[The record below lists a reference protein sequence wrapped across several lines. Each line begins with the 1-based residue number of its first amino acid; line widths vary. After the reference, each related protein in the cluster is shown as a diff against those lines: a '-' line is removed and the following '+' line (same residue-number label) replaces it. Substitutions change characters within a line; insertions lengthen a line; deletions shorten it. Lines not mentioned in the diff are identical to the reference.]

1 MRVPTAPWLLPALLL
16 ACALGAS
23 PGTRACAD
31 EPPAPPPEPPP
42 CPAPAP
48 APPIP
53 DVITL
58 DNGSKF
64 EGAIVEEDASQV
76 VLEVTSSTGGL
87 SKVTIQRARISTILR
102 GDGRTG
108 PAPAPVTQREAWF
121 VLYSGGEPVGTRHE
135 VLRSQRVDGQPGFRL
150 EETIVQLPQGKRIPR
165 GRFERVEDTDA
176 RFLPRRMHY
185 RESIEPLGEEE
196 GLARFERSSAGRVE
210 ADVWIATWRRGAEGG
225 QEEVALPSET
235 RGVLGLREL
244 MLRSE
249 RTPGLAR
256 TVVLD
261 VAENR
266 LIDVEAG
273 FASVAEATGGVDELQ
288 WVVGGQRR
296 ITRYRGMDVVEDRV
310 SEGVR
315 ALAVSQA
322 QARAVEQGARA
333 TAADPAQREVNLVEP
348 GLKLRLPGADWTV
361 VRPVTSGLDAGRRVV
376 ARLTSQILLA
386 DVRVEWD
393 PEGTPPGATQ
403 SSLQAALLARLKDV
417 CPDLE
422 LVESARPVP
431 EVPGAFVVGL
441 SGTLRDTPV
450 RTRAW
455 VAPRGRGL
463 VYFLAALPEA
473 SWEAGRQALDELL
486 RSIRPL

>member
-1 MRVPTAPWLLPALLL
+1 MVGPAARRFLGLLTLVLL
-16 ACALGAS
+16 ASRGWAE
-23 PGTRACAD
+23 D
-31 EPPAPPPEPPP
+31 PP
-42 CPAPAP
+42 
-48 APPIP
+48 PPIP

-64 EGAIVEEDASQV
+64 EGAIVEEDAAQV
-76 VLEVTSSTGGL
+76 VLEVTSESGGL

-108 PAPAPVTQREAWF
+108 PAPKPVTQREAWF
-121 VLYSGGEPVGTRHE
+121 VLYSGGEPVGTRYE

-150 EETIVQLPQGKRIPR
+150 EETVVQLPQGKRIPR

-185 RESIEPLGEEE
+185 RESVEPAGEEE
-196 GLARFERSSAGRVE
+196 GEQVGLARFERSVAGRVE
-210 ADVWIATWRRGAEGG
+210 NDVWIATWRRGSEAG

-244 MLRSE
+244 LLRSE
-249 RTPGLAR
+249 REPGLAR

-261 VAENR
+261 VAESK

-273 FASVAEATGGVDELQ
+273 FASVAAATGGVDELQ

-296 ITRYRGMDVVEDRV
+296 ITRYRGQEVVEDRV

-315 ALAVSQA
+315 AIAVSQA

-333 TAADPAQREVNLVEP
+333 TAADPTQREVSLVEP
-348 GLKLRLPGADWTV
+348 GLKLTLPGADWTV
-361 VRPVTSGLDAGRRVV
+361 VRPVASGLDAGRRVV

-393 PEGTPPGATQ
+393 PDGTGPDATQ
-403 SSLQAALLARLKDV
+403 ASLQAALLARLKEV

-422 LVESARPVP
+422 VVEAARSVP
-431 EVPGAFVVGL
+431 EVPGAFVVGV

-450 RTRAW
+450 RTRVW